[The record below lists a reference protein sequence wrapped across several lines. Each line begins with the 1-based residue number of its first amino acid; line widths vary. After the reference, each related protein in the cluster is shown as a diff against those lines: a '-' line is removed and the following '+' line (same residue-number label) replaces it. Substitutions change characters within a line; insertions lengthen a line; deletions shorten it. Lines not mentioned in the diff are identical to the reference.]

1 MMTYF
6 RGQELRRQL
15 ETVIFDVSAFV
26 AVPAGRVFVAAGVGC
41 VPHYIENR
49 VFGRFR
55 QLSVVVASP
64 MLLGE
69 QYGASEPLVETVLV
83 CSNV

>member
-1 MMTYF
+1 M
-6 RGQELRRQL
+6 
-15 ETVIFDVSAFV
+15 
-26 AVPAGRVFVAAGVGC
+26 C

-64 MLLGE
+64 VLLGE
-69 QYGASEPLVETVLV
+69 QYGASELLVETGLV